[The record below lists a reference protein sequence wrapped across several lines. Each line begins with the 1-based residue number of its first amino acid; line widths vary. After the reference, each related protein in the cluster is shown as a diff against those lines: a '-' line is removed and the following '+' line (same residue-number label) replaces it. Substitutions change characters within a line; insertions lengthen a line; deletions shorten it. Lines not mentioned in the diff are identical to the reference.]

1 MALMK
6 KMRNT
11 AMVLLAMLI
20 AVPAWAQDDPKS
32 VIETTVNSIIDILK
46 QREDKSKLTEQD
58 REAIREVVHGR
69 FDYMEMSKRS
79 LGREWRSVNEADRT
93 KFADIFRQLL
103 ERSYGNRLAEYRD
116 QRVEYQDAE
125 FKGDKARVK
134 TMVIDA
140 NKQTPVE
147 YRLHQT
153 PTGWQVYDIKIE
165 GVSLVSTFRTDFSQT
180 MDREGF
186 AGLMHTLEKKVADL
200 KAQDA
205 A

>member
-1 MALMK
+1 MALIKEARLVSM
-6 KMRNT
+6 
-11 AMVLLAMLI
+11 LLAMLI
-20 AVPAWAQDDPKS
+20 AAPAWAQDDPKT
-32 VIETTVNSIIDILK
+32 VIETTVNAIVDVLK
-46 QREDKSKLTEQD
+46 QRQDKSKLTEAD
-58 REAIREVVHGR
+58 REAIRHVVDGR

-79 LGREWRSVNEADRT
+79 LGREWQSVSDADRK

-103 ERSYGNRLAEYRD
+103 ERSYGNRLAEYRE
-116 QRVEYQDAE
+116 QKVEYDNAE

-134 TMVIDA
+134 TLVIDA

-180 MDREGF
+180 LDKEGF
-186 AGLMHTLEKKVADL
+186 SGLMRTLEKKVTDL
-200 KAQDA
+200 KAKDA

>member
-1 MALMK
+1 MALMNK
-6 KMRNT
+6 VRSVPML
-11 AMVLLAMLI
+11 LLAMLI
-20 AVPAWAQDDPKS
+20 AMPAWAQDDPRS
-32 VIETTVNSIIDILK
+32 VVETTVNGIIDILK
-46 QREDKSKLTEQD
+46 TREDQSKLTEKD
-58 REAIREVVHGR
+58 REAIRHVVEGR

-79 LGREWRSVNEADRT
+79 LGREWRSVSDADRK

-103 ERSYGNRLAEYRD
+103 ERSYGNRLAGYRN
-116 QRVEYQDAE
+116 QRVEYEPAE
-125 FKGDKARVK
+125 FKGNKARVK

-140 NKQTPVE
+140 TKRTPVE

-180 MDREGF
+180 LDKEGF
-186 AGLMHTLEKKVADL
+186 AGLLHTLEKKVADL
-200 KAQDA
+200 KARDA